1 MNRDTLRFL
10 GYLPFSSS
18 LFRSFPSSL
27 PVVNSESTVRKETTR
42 ESYDGSGI
50 NSESIDR
57 GTSRGRGPRQKG
69 KNGLSSGL
77 LFVLKIWKKE
87 AAC

>member
-1 MNRDTLRFL
+1 M
-10 GYLPFSSS
+10 
-18 LFRSFPSSL
+18 
-27 PVVNSESTVRKETTR
+27 RKETTR

-69 KNGLSSGL
+69 KIGLSSGL